1 MSETIWLIPLIPLLS
16 SVTLMLVGTRLKAS
30 HVGALG
36 VGSVGISALLTL
48 LLATEFMQNQQV
60 IQLSLWT
67 WMEVA
72 GFAPGIS
79 FYFDGLTLV
88 MMSVITGVGFLIHLF
103 STEFMEKD
111 PSYARYFAYLN
122 MFVAAMLVLVMADNL
137 LLLYLGWE
145 GVGVCSYLLVGF

>member
-16 SVTLMLVGTRLKAS
+16 SVTLMLVGTRLKVS
-30 HVGALG
+30 QVGALG

-79 FYFDGLTLV
+79 FYFDK
-88 MMSVITGVGFLIHLF
+88 MLI
-103 STEFMEKD
+103 
-111 PSYARYFAYLN
+111 
-122 MFVAAMLVLVMADNL
+122 
-137 LLLYLGWE
+137 
-145 GVGVCSYLLVGF
+145 SYL